1 MHVKTNL
8 ILTKEERAIGAA
20 EIALLQHT
28 TIQAALM
35 AACDAVG
42 IGDSYLT
49 ADRLRHHIGWKESK
63 MRYYYNAGRIG
74 RLVCREA

>member
-49 ADRLRHHIGWKESK
+49 ADRLSTLLRPTRQFCLVPRLGGSK
-63 MRYYYNAGRIG
+63 
-74 RLVCREA
+74 